1 MHLHNYIIFA
11 KLPRYEMY
19 LTLFY
24 FWTSLASLDVS
35 SSNEVTD
42 FGIQNLI
49 FPPTIISSRGS
60 LNNGVK
66 VNLTNTRARTSN
78 VAKVL
83 QVSKRLVWARWS
95 EKLGFSCIV
104 PEISYIHFCNPKV
117 IDSRKTQVTVI
128 GCVIMLQFAP
138 RLTKPQGHL
147 YHESIGDAIEMLNV
161 KLKVK
166 HIGVTGNMV
175 LKFIMK
181 CILKHRCRHL
191 VFRLKASFSS

>member
-1 MHLHNYIIFA
+1 MIIIMPYFQNNYQQFCIIAVRGLWNTCIPCWRRWSIYAISVYAGFAVTILLWLLVNHVLGKYIPLESIYLNNYIIFA

-83 QVSKRLVWARWS
+83 QVNKRLVWARWS
-95 EKLGFSCIV
+95 EVKIRFFVHCSWNFLYSF
-104 PEISYIHFCNPKV
+104 
-117 IDSRKTQVTVI
+117 
-128 GCVIMLQFAP
+128 LQ
-138 RLTKPQGHL
+138 
-147 YHESIGDAIEMLNV
+147 S
-161 KLKVK
+161 
-166 HIGVTGNMV
+166 
-175 LKFIMK
+175 
-181 CILKHRCRHL
+181 
-191 VFRLKASFSS
+191 

>member
-1 MHLHNYIIFA
+1 MKIRFL
-11 KLPRYEMY
+11 
-19 LTLFY
+19 
-24 FWTSLASLDVS
+24 
-35 SSNEVTD
+35 
-42 FGIQNLI
+42 
-49 FPPTIISSRGS
+49 
-60 LNNGVK
+60 
-66 VNLTNTRARTSN
+66 
-78 VAKVL
+78 
-83 QVSKRLVWARWS
+83 
-95 EKLGFSCIV
+95 CIV
-104 PEISYIHFCNPKV
+104 PEIFYIHFCNPKV

>member
-1 MHLHNYIIFA
+1 
-11 KLPRYEMY
+11 MY

-24 FWTSLASLDVS
+24 FLTSLASLDVS

-83 QVSKRLVWARWS
+83 QVIKRLV
-95 EKLGFSCIV
+95 
-104 PEISYIHFCNPKV
+104 
-117 IDSRKTQVTVI
+117 
-128 GCVIMLQFAP
+128 
-138 RLTKPQGHL
+138 
-147 YHESIGDAIEMLNV
+147 
-161 KLKVK
+161 
-166 HIGVTGNMV
+166 
-175 LKFIMK
+175 
-181 CILKHRCRHL
+181 
-191 VFRLKASFSS
+191 

>member
-1 MHLHNYIIFA
+1 MS
-11 KLPRYEMY
+11 
-19 LTLFY
+19 
-24 FWTSLASLDVS
+24 SL
-35 SSNEVTD
+35 EW
-42 FGIQNLI
+42 
-49 FPPTIISSRGS
+49 
-60 LNNGVK
+60 K
-66 VNLTNTRARTSN
+66 
-78 VAKVL
+78 
-83 QVSKRLVWARWS
+83 
-95 EKLGFSCIV
+95 KLGFSCIV

-181 CILKHRCRHL
+181 CILRLFNIDVDIWYSGLWLIFYLNRCIRS
-191 VFRLKASFSS
+191 RLNKWKGQNFQYFGANHQITSYWC